1 MAEGWSRGG
10 AGVIHTVEFHLCKCL
25 STWERLELAI
35 SLVRFSF
42 DFNLIIY
49 LYSFL
54 KFKIKNLIFQ

>member
-10 AGVIHTVEFHLCKCL
+10 AGVIHTVEFHL
-25 STWERLELAI
+25 SSWDRLELAI